1 MTDSTAALSGKDV
14 EAIAKLA
21 RLGIQSDDAVQYAD
35 SLNRILGLMD
45 ALKAIDTEGVTPMA
59 SPHDNPQPLRADQPT
74 EPNRRADYQAVAPL
88 VQDGLYLVPK
98 VIE

>member
-1 MTDSTAALSGKDV
+1 MTDSTASLSAKDV
-14 EAIAKLA
+14 DAIAKLA
-21 RLGIQSDDAVQYAD
+21 RLGLNTDEAEQYAD

-45 ALKAIDTEGVTPMA
+45 ALKAIDTEGVAPMA
-59 SPHDNPQPLRADQPT
+59 SPHDNPQPLRQDRPT
-74 EPNRRADYQAVAPL
+74 ESNRRAAYQAVAPL